1 MQSPGDFSHEA
12 SVKAREKPRRIKM
25 SRQQFMKFRRDL
37 SFRASGAI
45 SRRAARFKMPP
56 ASGTAVFGGAT
67 DVTTDASSFGSV
79 RGNPRVI
86 TGADRVPPRIESRR
100 QDEFR
105 EPSSGKCQMMAN
117 HEGPFLTLT
126 VSFPCLSDPRLP
138 PPPPPPH
145 APQTRVMKMNSKK
158 PSTSRDSAA
167 TPYTATP
174 AASLESIDHLP
185 LPALHDD
192 TDGTL
197 AHVPLDEI
205 VGSLGD
211 DLAFL
216 PNVYGM
222 FGVDESLGVNESL
235 FPADA
240 MGTRTYG
247 SDAPS
252 NQHELFQGMLS
263 GEKDNLD
270 CDKEEADGEESD
282 EKKRAR
288 LVRNRESAA
297 LSRQRKKQYVDDLER
312 KYRHVR
318 G

>member
-1 MQSPGDFSHEA
+1 
-12 SVKAREKPRRIKM
+12 
-25 SRQQFMKFRRDL
+25 
-37 SFRASGAI
+37 
-45 SRRAARFKMPP
+45 
-56 ASGTAVFGGAT
+56 
-67 DVTTDASSFGSV
+67 
-79 RGNPRVI
+79 
-86 TGADRVPPRIESRR
+86 
-100 QDEFR
+100 
-105 EPSSGKCQMMAN
+105 
-117 HEGPFLTLT
+117 
-126 VSFPCLSDPRLP
+126 
-138 PPPPPPH
+138 
-145 APQTRVMKMNSKK
+145 MKMTSKK

>member
-1 MQSPGDFSHEA
+1 VQSPGDFSHEA

-138 PPPPPPH
+138 PPPPS
-145 APQTRVMKMNSKK
+145 ART
-158 PSTSRDSAA
+158 TDARDEDE
-167 TPYTATP
+167 
-174 AASLESIDHLP
+174 LEE
-185 LPALHDD
+185 
-192 TDGTL
+192 TE
-197 AHVPLDEI
+197 HVAGQRRD
-205 VGSLGD
+205 
-211 DLAFL
+211 A
-216 PNVYGM
+216 VY
-222 FGVDESLGVNESL
+222 
-235 FPADA
+235 
-240 MGTRTYG
+240 
-247 SDAPS
+247 SDA
-252 NQHELFQGMLS
+252 
-263 GEKDNLD
+263 
-270 CDKEEADGEESD
+270 
-282 EKKRAR
+282 
-288 LVRNRESAA
+288 
-297 LSRQRKKQYVDDLER
+297 
-312 KYRHVR
+312 R
-318 G
+318 GVFRIY